1 MQDAIKAAMTTAIG
15 GVLETMFFMS
25 TEISDEAT
33 PAEYFRSLKGRTFG
47 GQIDFKGPSSGRF
60 FILIPEQALYVM
72 TESLLTVERDKIQER
87 HLGGVIKEVLNMV
100 AGNTFSTY
108 NPDHVYDLGIP
119 ERVSAEAVAQALDES
134 GGKAHFLLVDTIQG
148 RLALAILQTN

>member
-108 NPDHVYDLGIP
+108 NPDHVYDLGLP
-119 ERVSAEAVAQALDES
+119 KTVSLETVAQLLTAP
-134 GGKAHFLLVDTIQG
+134 GGEPDFLIVDTSDG
-148 RLALAILQTN
+148 RLAVALLQTT

>member
-1 MQDAIKAAMTTAIG
+1 MQDAIKAAMTAAIG

-25 TEISDEAT
+25 TEILDEAT

-47 GQIDFKGPSSGRF
+47 GQIDFKGFSSGRC

-72 TESLLTVERDKIQER
+72 TKSLLALEPDKIQER

-108 NPDHVYDLGIP
+108 NPDHVYELGIP
-119 ERVSAEAVAQALDES
+119 KRVSPETVVRLLAEPGGELD
-134 GGKAHFLLVDTIQG
+134 FLMVDTIDG
-148 RLALAILQTN
+148 RLALALLQTA